1 MSVIENNH
9 QLLGLPTPVPVPA
22 ALHIRSCHLTMTMS
36 LQQAQ
41 NSQKNHLLLHS
52 FGLGAVEI
60 LQIPS
65 QFTEFVTR
73 LLPTALQSRNLSN
86 NLNHEM
92 QTQHNSR
99 LEIVGSSRKSMG
111 SASQLCWESGYKLHL
126 QECYHIIEKQE
137 SPPVFVILL

>member
-73 LLPTALQSRNLSN
+73 LLPTALQSRNLRATISTMKCKLN
-86 NLNHEM
+86 IIPGWRLWVLLENLWA
-92 QTQHNSR
+92 QLPSFA
-99 LEIVGSSRKSMG
+99 GSLAINYIYRNVITLLKSRK
-111 SASQLCWESGYKLHL
+111 A
-126 QECYHIIEKQE
+126 
-137 SPPVFVILL
+137 LLFL